1 MPIITII
8 QGAFGAGPEI
18 AERVASDLAYRRID
32 REVLV
37 EASDRYGIP
46 EAKYRE
52 VLETGPSWWE
62 RWRESL
68 RLYRITLQAAMCEL
82 AQNGDIV
89 YHGHMGQE
97 LLPGIRHVLKVLL
110 TAPLEYQ
117 VEQVQ
122 AREALDEVSA
132 RRYVERVNK
141 GRSARTEAVFGA
153 DWRDA
158 SRYDLVLNVGQM
170 TIDTLALLIEEAAGR
185 PEYQKTEDS
194 ERSFQD
200 LSLTAKVQAA
210 LIVSPKTRN
219 LNVRVQGSQGV
230 VRLSGILTQ
239 PTLEEDILEVVNEI
253 PGADSVET
261 DFESPPVEYMFP

>member
-8 QGAFGAGPEI
+8 QGAFGAGPEV
-18 AERVASDLAYRRID
+18 AERVAHDLGYRCVD
-32 REVLV
+32 REILV
-37 EASDRYGIP
+37 EASERYGIP

-52 VLETGPSWWE
+52 VLETGPHWWE

-82 AQNGDIV
+82 AQNGDLV

-97 LLPGIRHVLKVLL
+97 LLPGISHVLKVLL

-117 VEQVQ
+117 VGQVQ
-122 AREALDEVSA
+122 ARENQDEASA
-132 RRYVERVNK
+132 RRYVERINK
-141 GRSARTEAVFGA
+141 ARSARTEAVFGA

-170 TIDTLALLIEEAAGR
+170 TIDTLALLIEQAVGR
-185 PEYQKTEDS
+185 PEFQRS
-194 ERSFQD
+194 EASDKSFQD

-210 LIVSPKTRN
+210 LIVSAKTRN
-219 LNVRVQGSQGV
+219 LNVRVQGSNGV

-239 PTLEEDILEVVNEI
+239 PALEEDILEVVREVE
-253 PGADSVET
+253 GAESIET